1 MKIMQCKCII
11 TMIFLDLNLSLSP
24 KVYSSLLTD
33 RNKTPR
39 KKVKV
44 CLITL
49 FVYPNCVA
57 KVKPS
62 GPFKAAFHSLFP

>member
-1 MKIMQCKCII
+1 MQCKCII
-11 TMIFLDLNLSLSP
+11 VMIFLDLSLSP
-24 KVYSSLLTD
+24 KVSSSVLTK

-39 KKVKV
+39 KKVKT
-44 CLITL
+44 CLITS

-62 GPFKAAFHSLFP
+62 GPFKEISAAFHSLFP